1 MRSLD
6 LRVPI
11 ALQIPVAQIIA
22 QDDHDVGSLILL
34 GMDGKA
40 GKDGGETSEKKKA
53 HSYFHSRMQN
63 KNREK
68 VAMKFAGKTI
78 SLIIPRNFQ

>member
-1 MRSLD
+1 LVEVWSLD

-11 ALQIPVAQIIA
+11 ALQIPVAKIIT

-34 GMDGKA
+34 GMDGQASKEGTEA
-40 GKDGGETSEKKKA
+40 SEKKNA

-78 SLIIPRNFQ
+78 SLD